1 MWPVMVRWLGIL
13 LRTLLSAV
21 RTRRELARENLAL
34 RQQLAV
40 WKARQPRPRLTE
52 MDRFFWVLLS
62 RLWRS
67 WRPLLCAAISR
78 EKHGIGSIS
87 GANTGE
93 PYAGIFVA
101 LPRNLF
107 PKNFGAPD
115 FASKFPRGPR
125 PYLHPYSVI
134 AL

>member
-1 MWPVMVRWLGIL
+1 MPLTIASLRAPMRRRGWRSL
-13 LRTLLSAV
+13 LRRWAHM
-21 RTRRELARENLAL
+21 
-34 RQQLAV
+34 
-40 WKARQPRPRLTE
+40 
-52 MDRFFWVLLS
+52 MDQY
-62 RLWRS
+62 
-67 WRPLLCAAISR
+67 LLCAAISR
-78 EKHGIGSIS
+78 EKHGVGSIS

-93 PYAGIFVA
+93 PYAGNFVA

-115 FASKFPRGPR
+115 LASKFPRGPR